1 MLIAWGIV
9 NTFFSKLILSQA
21 RWLLP
26 VILATHQVAAGK
38 LEVQGLFGLQRKLKT
53 GLDNLERSCFKSE
66 KLDKG
71 WICNPIAKCWLSAC
85 KVLGSIPEKKKN
97 NNSKYK
103 QGRFLSSA
111 LSTQPLPDPTSIISL
126 LWIFP
131 DIVFCLCT
139 PTEIKIVM
147 FWVIFV

>member
-1 MLIAWGIV
+1 MLVAWGIREHILFKTNFKPGAV
-9 NTFFSKLILSQA
+9 ALSCHPSYSLGRSRKTGSSRLVWAAEEAQDRLRQLRKILFQKWKVRQGLDLQPNSQVLSQ
-21 RWLLP
+21 RM
-26 VILATHQVAAGK
+26 
-38 LEVQGLFGLQRKLKT
+38 QGPRLNTRK
-53 GLDNLERSCFKSE
+53 E
-66 KLDKG
+66 
-71 WICNPIAKCWLSAC
+71 
-85 KVLGSIPEKKKN
+85 KN

-131 DIVFCLCT
+131 DIVFCLCS